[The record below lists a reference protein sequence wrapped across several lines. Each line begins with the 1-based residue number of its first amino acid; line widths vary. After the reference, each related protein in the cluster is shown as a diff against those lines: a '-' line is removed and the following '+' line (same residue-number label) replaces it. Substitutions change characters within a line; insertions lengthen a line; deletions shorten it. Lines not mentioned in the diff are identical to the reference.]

1 MFFDRIEIMDLATEI
16 DNGAEPVPVVSNM
29 PKLSSIEL
37 KNKLYN
43 TRLRNTKENLQDIIS
58 GTTKHIYGITELLL
72 SLSKYRADTMGAMTQ
87 SVNQLI
93 HTTRNTTT

>member
-1 MFFDRIEIMDLATEI
+1 
-16 DNGAEPVPVVSNM
+16 M

-43 TRLRNTKENLQDIIS
+43 TRLRNTPENLQDIIS